1 MFMVKAPCSFLLV
14 ILRGFLTAKIKT
26 HNNLHGSNEVFTVLR
41 LHVHGE
47 GPLLLPHSD
56 LEGFPSPG
64 SGAGVGT
71 AVLEAGPGGGLEH
84 VPHHAH
90 LLLWHPSAQGAGS
103 VHQPHAGLLIL
114 LVLLLDNFLAENA
127 VTSKTTLQLAADLW
141 PLGPH
146 GSEVLNNVIISWPLE
161 RFC

>member
-1 MFMVKAPCSFLLV
+1 M
-14 ILRGFLTAKIKT
+14 
-26 HNNLHGSNEVFTVLR
+26 LR

-47 GPLLLPHSD
+47 GPLFLPLGD
-56 LEGFPSPG
+56 LEGFPGPG
-64 SGAGVGT
+64 AGAGVGA

-90 LLLWHPSAQGAGS
+90 LLLGHLPAQGAGS
-103 VHQPHAGLLIL
+103 VHQPRAGLLIL
-114 LVLLLDNFLAENA
+114 LLVIFLAEDA
-127 VTSKTTLQLAADLW
+127 VTSKTTPQLAADLW
-141 PLGPH
+141 LLGPH

>member
-1 MFMVKAPCSFLLV
+1 M
-14 ILRGFLTAKIKT
+14 
-26 HNNLHGSNEVFTVLR
+26 LR

-47 GPLLLPHSD
+47 GPLLLPPGD
-56 LEGFPSPG
+56 LEGFPGPG
-64 SGAGVGT
+64 AGAGVGA

-90 LLLWHPSAQGAGS
+90 LLLGHPPAQGAGS

-114 LVLLLDNFLAENA
+114 LLALLLVTFLAENA

-161 RFC
+161 WFC